1 MAEMQLRGKSIAA
14 VARDVAEGFFTINP
28 LVLKKFDPEGFKALH
43 QQLKKLQT
51 EVRGQQ
57 FPMHD
62 ALAIRGRNA
71 RLQRLH
77 GAIIIME
84 HSAKERKVRL

>member
-1 MAEMQLRGKSIAA
+1 MADMQLRGKSIAA

-28 LVLKKFDPEGFKALH
+28 LVLKKFDPEGYKALH

-51 EVRGQQ
+51 VVRGSK
-57 FPMHD
+57 FPQHD

-77 GAIIIME
+77 GAVIILE
-84 HSAKERKVRL
+84 HSAKERKIML

>member
-1 MAEMQLRGKSIAA
+1 MPEMQLRGKGIVA

-28 LVLKKFDPEGFKALH
+28 LVLKKFDPEGFKVLH

-51 EVRGQQ
+51 VVRGER
-57 FPMHD
+57 FPQHD
-62 ALAIRGRNA
+62 ALAIRSRNA

-77 GAIIIME
+77 GALAILE
-84 HSAKERKVRL
+84 NCAKERRIPL

>member
-1 MAEMQLRGKSIAA
+1 MAEIQLRGKSIVA
-14 VARDVAEGFFTINP
+14 VARDVAEGFFTINT
-28 LVLKKFDPEGFKALH
+28 LVLKKFDPQSYKALH

-51 EVRGQQ
+51 EVRGES
-57 FPMHD
+57 FPLHD

-77 GAIIIME
+77 GAIIILE
-84 HSAKERKVRL
+84 HSAKERKIML

>member
-1 MAEMQLRGKSIAA
+1 MSEMQLRGKSIAA

-43 QQLKKLQT
+43 QQLKKIQT
-51 EVRGQQ
+51 EVRGEK

-62 ALAIRGRNA
+62 TLAIRGRNT

-77 GAIIIME
+77 SAISILE
-84 HSAKERKVRL
+84 HSAKERRIAL